1 MNQKVTAVRVE
12 NWRKTIYE
20 CIHRDPKISKK
31 QWCRKNGIYYCSL
44 MYWQRK
50 FQMEAFD
57 LMENHETT
65 LPVKLLDFSS
75 TSRDTMISSA
85 PFIISTQ

>member
-31 QWCRKNGIYYCSL
+31 QWCRENGIYYRSL

-57 LMENHETT
+57 LMETMRPLFLRSRT
-65 LPVKLLDFSS
+65 LPAFRSLP
-75 TSRDTMISSA
+75 I
-85 PFIISTQ
+85 